1 MVSSYQIPR
10 TAAFAWSPLVS
21 SPYLATGT
29 KPGAVDEGFSNETKL
44 ELWNTEPQSSVGSIE
59 PQPVACIAT
68 DSRFN
73 DIAWT
78 REGSSDSQGILAGA
92 LDNGSLDLWDAEKL
106 LNKQADAF
114 LSRTSRHSGSIKALQ
129 FNPFRSE
136 LLATVGA
143 KGELFI
149 SDINNVGSPFRM
161 GNAVAR
167 ADDFECLDWNK
178 RTSHIMVTGS
188 SGGTMTVWD
197 IKNKRESLTLN
208 NWGRKAVSAVA
219 WDPVNTTRLVT
230 AIPDEPD
237 PAIFVWDLRNANAP
251 ERVLKGH
258 DRGIL
263 SLSWCQ
269 QDNDLLLSCGKDN
282 RNICWNPQ
290 TGEALGEFP
299 VVTNWTFQTRW
310 NPHNPGFVATA
321 SFDGKISVQSI
332 QSTGSDAHV
341 QAEDQ
346 VQTADDEDFFN
357 KASSQ
362 PRGSLFSLK
371 KAPKW
376 LQRPCGASFGFGGK
390 IVLFKCSTPET
401 NRRSVVKISRYA
413 ADDAIVKSTNLFE
426 SSLREKDLTAICD
439 SRISEATNDA
449 DREDWKV
456 IKTLIAGDT
465 KKDLLMYLGY
475 SSHDNE
481 AADGLSQLS
490 INGSKGD
497 LEEETSNND
506 ARAPKNN
513 RLSAFFEGGGDGDN
527 FLSELAA
534 TKGAKTN
541 NPFEMYNGAESESDR
556 LIIRALLLG
565 EFDKA
570 LDVCLHEG
578 RMSDAFM
585 IAICGGQSCIKKA
598 QTAYF
603 SQKETGPNYLRLLAS
618 VVGKDLWDLVYN
630 ADLNSWKD
638 VMASLCT
645 YAEAG
650 EFSDLCEALGD
661 RLEEQMGES
670 SNGPDLRKDA
680 AFCYLAG
687 SKLEKVVAI
696 WTSELMKN
704 ESSSLKD
711 MAKGSGF
718 SIHARSLQSFI
729 EKVTVF
735 REAIQY
741 QDTQQSAT
749 SDWKLAPLYDKY
761 IEYADIASSH
771 GQLQVA
777 ERYLDLLPAS
787 YSVADVAKRRVKT
800 ATQKPGTQVATKQPL
815 SSGRAGQRGPSAVP
829 AFQQEQQPIRSIPT
843 SAAPANPYAP
853 SSASANPYA
862 PASALQTPSSYPPGS
877 SQYGPPS
884 YGNPSHQQ
892 QQAQP
897 QSQLGMSYGPR
908 YPGGSNGTPGPPPH
922 NFNASPSALP
932 PSKAANMGN
941 WNDMPENFFKPP
953 ATSRRGTP
961 AVGANS
967 HPQFQPA
974 LPSPSHPIGPP
985 PRSTPPLAPP
995 PKAGTGPQRM
1005 TSPPLNQLERPSSAM
1020 NNPYAPSQS
1029 SLPVQSQATIPRG
1042 PSPYNAPP
1050 SIPPPNNRY
1059 APSQPTSA
1067 AQSNP
1072 PTSVSSMRGPPP
1084 PPPSN
1089 PYAPQQNHA
1098 IPPQSLQSHQ
1108 PPPPPSSAGPP
1119 PRSSVPSA
1127 GSPQGAVQVSKSKL
1141 AQAQR
1146 RTTPSRHRE

>member
-1 MVSSYQIPR
+1 MVGSYHIPR
-10 TAAFAWSPLVS
+10 TAAFAWSPNVS
-21 SPYLATGT
+21 FPYLATGT
-29 KPGAVDEGFSNETKL
+29 KAGAVDEGFSNDTQL
-44 ELWNTEPQSSVGSIE
+44 ELWNVEPKSSIGSKEPQS
-59 PQPVACIAT
+59 VAGIGT

-73 DIAWT
+73 DLAWT
-78 REGSSDSQGILAGA
+78 REGSSVSRGIIAGA
-92 LDNGSLDLWDAEKL
+92 LDNGSLDLWDAERL
-106 LNKQADAF
+106 LNAQADAF

-129 FNPFRSE
+129 FNAFRSE
-136 LLATVGA
+136 LLATVGT

-167 ADDFECLDWNK
+167 AEDFECLDWNK

-197 IKNKRESLTLN
+197 IKSKRESLTLN
-208 NWGRKAVSAVA
+208 NLGRKAVSAVA
-219 WDPVNTTRLVT
+219 WDPVITTRLVT
-230 AIPDEPD
+230 AIPDDTD
-237 PAIFVWDLRNANAP
+237 PAILVWDLRNANAP

-258 DRGIL
+258 DGGIL

-290 TGEALGEFP
+290 TGEAFGEFP

-310 NPHNPGFVATA
+310 NPHNPGFMATA

-332 QSTGSDAHV
+332 QSTKSIADV
-341 QAEDQ
+341 EAEDQ
-346 VQTADDEDFFN
+346 TQTADDEDFFN

-362 PRGSLFSLK
+362 PRGSVFSLK

-376 LQRPCGASFGFGGK
+376 LQPPCGASFGFGGK
-390 IVLFKCSTPET
+390 IVLFKCSSSEA
-401 NRRSVVKISRYA
+401 NKRSLVRISTYA

-426 SSLREKDLTAICD
+426 ASLREKDLTGICD
-439 SRISEATNDA
+439 SRISEAANDA
-449 DREDWKV
+449 DKADWKV
-456 IKTLIAGDT
+456 IKTLIAEDT

-475 SSHDNE
+475 PSHDDE
-481 AADGLSQLS
+481 AAGGFSQLS

-497 LEEETSNND
+497 QDEVSSNAA

-513 RLSAFFEGGGDGDN
+513 RLSAFFESGGDGDN

-534 TKGAKTN
+534 TKAAKTN
-541 NPFEMYNGAESESDR
+541 NPFEMYSGTESESDKT
-556 LIIRALLLG
+556 ITRALLLG

-570 LDVCLHEG
+570 LDVCLQER

-585 IAICGGQSCIKKA
+585 IAICGGQSCIEKA
-598 QTAYF
+598 QKAYF

-618 VVGKDLWDLVYN
+618 VVGKNLWDLVHN
-630 ADLNSWKD
+630 ADLNNWKD

-645 YAEAG
+645 YAEAS

-670 SNGPDLRKDA
+670 VSGPELRKDA

-696 WTSELMKN
+696 WTSELIES

-771 GQLQVA
+771 GQLYVA
-777 ERYLDLLPAS
+777 ERYLDLLPAR
-787 YSVADVAKRRVKT
+787 YSVADVAKRRVKI
-800 ATQKPGTQVATKQPL
+800 ATQTSGTQVASKQPL
-815 SSGRAGQRGPSAVP
+815 ASGRAAQRGPSAVP
-829 AFQQEQQPIRSIPT
+829 AFQQEQQPVRSIPT
-843 SAAPANPYAP
+843 SAAP
-853 SSASANPYA
+853 ANPYA
-862 PASALQTPSSYPPGS
+862 PASALQTPSSYTTGS
-877 SQYGPPS
+877 SQHGPPS
-884 YGNPSHQQ
+884 YGNASHQQ
-892 QQAQP
+892 QPPQP
-897 QSQLGMSYGPR
+897 QPGMSYGPR
-908 YPGGSNGTPGPPPH
+908 YSSGPTGAPGPPPQ
-922 NFNASPSALP
+922 NFNASPSAPP
-932 PSKAANMGN
+932 PSKATNMGN

-961 AVGANS
+961 AVGANPL
-967 HPQFQPA
+967 PQFQPT
-974 LPSPSHPIGPP
+974 LPSSNHSIGPP

-995 PKAGTGPQRM
+995 PKAGTGPQRI
-1005 TSPPLNQLERPSSAM
+1005 TSPPLNQQERPSSAM

-1029 SLPVQSQATIPRG
+1029 SLPLQSQATIPRG

-1059 APSQPTSA
+1059 APSQPTSSV
-1067 AQSNP
+1067 QSDP
-1072 PTSVSSMRGPPP
+1072 PTSISSSRGPPPPP

-1098 IPPQSLQSHQ
+1098 VPPQSHQ
-1108 PPPPPSSAGPP
+1108 PPPPPASSGPP

-1127 GSPQGAVQVSKSKL
+1127 SSSQGAVQASRPNL

-1146 RTTPSRHRE
+1146 RKTPSRHRK